1 MNPYE
6 ILDKLTMQTP
16 QIEFNGFALL
26 KLPALMFLFIIMFFS
41 LLLFLRVRILSDTFT
56 SPDNRMIKTIVVLHL
71 LLTIAGTLISL
82 LLLSIH

>member
-26 KLPALMFLFIIMFFS
+26 KLPALMFFFIIIFFS